1 MDSNIG
7 RKDLDLQ
14 DNDYVEL
21 KKRLLGATTEIGTGI
36 GTDLLT
42 GSLLN
47 PATIAGTKG
56 LSILAYAGI
65 NGFQGA
71 YTNYLVQKH
80 LYGADNVNWGEIL
93 SSGALSAIP
102 FMNLKA
108 GKNVANIVGDA
119 NTVRR
124 GIVGGAGL
132 SLAGEQLRVGI
143 DEQRLLSPL
152 EAGTAIG
159 LGGGIGGGLTQLSKL
174 GKSPQLSKPRKA
186 PKRIMTD
193 QEIRSRGEL
202 KSWRQK
208 DQTKF
213 DPAANQEKMDEA
225 VEIAEK
231 LGKDPEDYLVEQG
244 LLHRLSFSINNENFQ
259 PRSAAINTV
268 NTNIK
273 GVIAKLNHTAIE
285 LGYEPPSTTLKLRKP
300 PKRYADVP
308 DDIYTIYTAHEE
320 AYWNHIKATISSKPG
335 AKIDMRSFPDLI
347 HNGITYRPNPVP
359 NTIKEGP
366 DAGKQIL
373 KWTGIKDRN
382 ERMSEGKLGRTR
394 RLDKLNELNTYS
406 GSSTKRWLQS
416 RQSKIDE
423 LNDRLVAEGKHPIG
437 EVESVSGLH
446 GDHRF
451 PIALTQAFGAGLSP
465 KYKKIVYGHIV
476 RAGGYLGDEIDNVV
490 ILNKTINIQKESK
503 LKYYTKLRRHKS
515 AQSFG
520 KFDKKNPKSYQT
532 EAEQRARVE
541 YYTTPRKETGLTP
554 IEEFVQDVYKAE
566 QWAEEQMDALLS
578 GLERVFPEELDY
590 LPESELKIILEV
602 FGDKESAKAFIQRL
616 RDNEAAG
623 MPKAMIRDLIDGE
636 IWNRLT
642 DRFK

>member
-1 MDSNIG
+1 MT
-7 RKDLDLQ
+7 
-14 DNDYVEL
+14 EPTL
-21 KKRLLGATTEIGTGI
+21 KQRLYGAGFEIGTGV
-36 GTDLLT
+36 GTDAVTSAL
-42 GSLLN
+42 LLN
-47 PATIAGTKG
+47 PVTLAKTAGISG
-56 LSILAYAGI
+56 VAYAGI

-71 YTNYLVQKH
+71 LSNYIAQKH
-80 LYGADNVNWGEIL
+80 IYGEDDIRWGEVIA
-93 SSGALSAIP
+93 SGALNMIP
-102 FMNLKA
+102 WMDLKA

-119 NTVRR
+119 RTFKR
-124 GIVGGAGL
+124 GIVGSAAYG
-132 SLAGEQLRVGI
+132 LAGEQLRVGI
-143 DEQRLLSPL
+143 DEKRPLSFT
-152 EAGTAIG
+152 EAAV
-159 LGGGIGGGLTQLSKL
+159 GIGAGATFGAGFTGASK
-174 GKSPQLSKPRKA
+174 GIQKGIRVRKSKQA
-186 PKRIMTD
+186 
-193 QEIRSRGEL
+193 L
-202 KSWRQK
+202 K
-208 DQTKF
+208 
-213 DPAANQEKMDEA
+213 
-225 VEIAEK
+225 
-231 LGKDPEDYLVEQG
+231 GKDFFGRKVNKKPVPGGQLEKAYAQAEEVGDTDYSTLKTVLNSAISSDG
-244 LLHRLSFSINNENFQ
+244 YQ
-259 PRSAAINTV
+259 PRSAAINTI

-285 LGYEPPSTTLKLRKP
+285 LGYEPPSTTLRLRKP
-300 PKRYADVP
+300 PKKYADIP
-308 DDIYTIYTAHEE
+308 DDIYTLYTAHEA
-320 AYWNHIKATISSKPG
+320 AYWNHIKATTSIKPG

-347 HNGITYRPNPVP
+347 HNGITYRPNPVS

-394 RLDKLNELNTYS
+394 RLDKLDELNTYS
-406 GSSTKRWLQS
+406 GSSTKRWMA
-416 RQSKIDE
+416 SKKSKVDE
-423 LNDRLVAEGKHPIG
+423 LNDKLVAEGKHPIG

-520 KFDKKNPKSYQT
+520 KFNKKDPKSVQKP
-532 EAEQRARVE
+532 AEQRARVE
-541 YYTTPRKETGLTP
+541 YYTTPSKTTGLTP

-566 QWAEEQMDALLS
+566 QWAEEQMDALLA
-578 GLERVFPEELDY
+578 GLERIFPEELDY
-590 LPESELKIILEV
+590 LPESDLKIILEV
-602 FGDKESAKAFIQRL
+602 FGDKESAKTFIQRL
-616 RDNEAAG
+616 RDNEAKG
-623 MPKAMIRDLIDGE
+623 MPTAMIRELIDGE